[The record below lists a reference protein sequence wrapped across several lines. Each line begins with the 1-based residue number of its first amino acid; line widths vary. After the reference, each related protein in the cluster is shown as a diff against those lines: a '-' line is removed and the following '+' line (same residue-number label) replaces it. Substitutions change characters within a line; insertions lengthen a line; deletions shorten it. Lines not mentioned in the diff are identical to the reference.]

1 MDKLNQ
7 IEELNNQ
14 LANDWIIKWAEEKAR
29 PLEVKETAG
38 NAKYQAENPEAGFL
52 DSIDFDPL
60 SQEERET
67 YRRLLNI
74 IIRRTEQIEKKKQAI
89 INNISWQAAEQLV
102 IS

>member
-7 IEELNNQ
+7 IERVNSQ
-14 LANDWIIKWAEEKAR
+14 LASDWIIKWAEKKLS
-29 PLEVKETAG
+29 PLEAKEAAG
-38 NAKYQAENPEAGFL
+38 NTQYQAENPEAGFF

-60 SQEERET
+60 SKEERET

-89 INNISWQAAEQLV
+89 INNLSWQEAEQLV